1 MLDQA
6 LLSGDLEDLV
16 NLELTEALDVDGAT
30 LLVSFVVEVRV
41 YSLYLVILLKVEHL

>member
-16 NLELTEALDVDGAT
+16 NLELAESLDVDGAT
-30 LLVSFVVEVRV
+30 LLVGFVVEVRV